1 MEEKVTYAR
10 RDSTELA
17 LERKQSNTLAR
28 FKETQRKNSGK
39 NSVDSF
45 HDLFYA
51 PNRVRGDFWVE
62 FKVLKVFIKK
72 DLTFFWNSFF
82 FILTENWPLYNR
94 PSQKAV
100 EYFQNRPRT
109 ADTYRSSGNHERT
122 PSNSS
127 SCSQSSTLSQSKN
140 IFKSYQD
147 CKRELSKRTVLPILF
162 A

>member
-51 PNRVRGDFWVE
+51 PNRVRGDF
-62 FKVLKVFIKK
+62 
-72 DLTFFWNSFF
+72 
-82 FILTENWPLYNR
+82 
-94 PSQKAV
+94 
-100 EYFQNRPRT
+100 
-109 ADTYRSSGNHERT
+109 
-122 PSNSS
+122 
-127 SCSQSSTLSQSKN
+127 
-140 IFKSYQD
+140 
-147 CKRELSKRTVLPILF
+147 
-162 A
+162 

>member
-51 PNRVRGDFWVE
+51 PNRVRGDFWLK
-62 FKVLKVFIKK
+62 FKILKVFIE
-72 DLTFFWNSFF
+72 FF
-82 FILTENWPLYNR
+82 FEFWFFYLKRNWPLYNR